1 MPISLRNKVQDDC
14 QIIIYP
20 VIKGQ
25 DYKDQVRQLTG
36 MSFVPDIHEKSK
48 SYTTFFHTEKDLR
61 VLVLSLGEKDEISKT
76 HTYVRYA
83 LHQLKTG
90 KHHNVALICSHLSD
104 EVMGQVVLGSRHS
117 LMDYGFFKSDKENN
131 LPELNLIIID
141 EQQRVELYDTF
152 VHMSESQL
160 TAMHLVDYPSNLK
173 TPEYMAHV
181 AVESGKKYGYD
192 VKVYDTE
199 ALTQMGMHALLAV
212 GRGAEHGPRCIVME
226 YNGVNDGRRPTT
238 LGLVGKGISYDTGG
252 LSIKTSAGMSL
263 MKCDMSGAA
272 AVIGLIEAVAR
283 LKWPV
288 HVVGVVPAAENSV
301 DALSYRPGDVI
312 GSYSGKSIEVI
323 DTDAEGRLVL
333 ADGLSYMIKNFKPD
347 VLIDLATLTGSCVAT
362 LGSVAAGLF
371 THNDQLAADLSNAGE
386 VVNER
391 LWRLPLWKD
400 YDSYMHSDIA
410 DIRNLGNKP
419 TAGAVTAAKFL
430 EFFTEEHPEWA
441 HLDIAG
447 VAFTDSDFA
456 KSKTATGF
464 GVRLLLEYI
473 QNRIM
478 AESQTN

>member
-1 MPISLRNKVQDDC
+1 MPISLRNTVQDDC

-20 VIKGQ
+20 VVKGQ

-36 MSFVPDIHEKSK
+36 MSYVPDIQEKSK
-48 SYTTFFHTEKDLR
+48 SFTTFFHKDKDQR
-61 VLVLSLGEKDEISKT
+61 VLVLFLGDNEDT
-76 HTYVRYA
+76 ARTYTQMRYV
-83 LHQLKTG
+83 LHQLKSG
-90 KHHNVALICSHLSD
+90 KHTHVSLFCSHLND
-104 EVMGQVVLGSRHS
+104 EIMGQAVLGSLQS
-117 LMDYGFFKSDKENN
+117 QIDYGFFKSDKDTS
-131 LPELNLIIID
+131 LPEMNIMIID
-141 EQQRVELYDTF
+141 EQQRVTLFDTF
-152 VHMSESQL
+152 VHVAESQK

-181 AVESGKKYGYD
+181 AVESGKKYGYE
-192 VKVYDTE
+192 VKVFDTE

-212 GRGAEHGPRCIVME
+212 GRGSEHGPRCIVME
-226 YNGVNDGRRPTT
+226 YNGVQKGKNQRK

-272 AVIGLIEAVAR
+272 AVIGLMEAVAR

-333 ADGLSYMIKNFKPD
+333 ADGLSYIIKNYKPD
-347 VLIDLATLTGSCVAT
+347 VLVDLATLTGSCVAT

-371 THNDQLAADLSNAGE
+371 TQNDQLAADLSKSGE
-386 VVNER
+386 AVNER

-473 QNRIM
+473 QHRIM
-478 AESQTN
+478 AE

>member
-1 MPISLRNKVQDDC
+1 MPISLCNKVQDDC
-14 QIIIYP
+14 HVIIYP
-20 VIKGQ
+20 VLKGHE
-25 DYKDQVRQLTG
+25 YKSFVREKTG
-36 MSFVPDIHEKSK
+36 MTFVPDIQEKSK
-48 SYTTFFHTEKDLR
+48 SYSTFYHTDRDLR
-61 VLVLSLGEKDEISKT
+61 VVVLCLGDLNDLPR
-76 HTYVRYA
+76 TYAYFRYT

-90 KHHNVALICSHLSD
+90 QHHVVSIICSHLDNDFFSNA
-104 EVMGQVVLGSRHS
+104 VIGSRHA
-117 LMDYGFFKSDKENN
+117 LLDYGFFKSQKEHN
-131 LPELNLIIID
+131 LPELDIILID
-141 EQQRVELYDTF
+141 DKKRVTLYDAQMH
-152 VHMSESQL
+152 VAESQL

-173 TPEYMAHV
+173 TPQYMARM
-181 AVESGKKYGYD
+181 AQESGKKFGYN
-192 VKVYDTE
+192 VQVFDTE
-199 ALTQMGMHALLAV
+199 ELTQMGMHALLAV
-212 GRGAEHGPRCIVME
+212 GRGAENGPKCIVME
-226 YNGVNDGRRPTT
+226 YKGVSGEAKAPV

-272 AVIGLIEAVAR
+272 TVIGLMEAVAR

-333 ADGLSYMIKNFKPD
+333 ADGISYILKNHRPD

-371 THNDQLAADLSNAGE
+371 TQSEKLAADLADSGDR
-386 VVNER
+386 VNER

-400 YDSYMHSDIA
+400 YDSYLQSDIA

-430 EFFTEEHPEWA
+430 EFFTEEHSEWA

-447 VAFTDSDFA
+447 VAFTDNDYA
-456 KSKTATGF
+456 KSKTATAF
-464 GVRLLLEYI
+464 GVRLLLQYI
-473 QNRIM
+473 QDHWM
-478 AESQTN
+478 SEDV